1 MLITNKTINLNMEKM
16 VGIIPIK
23 EWEIYK
29 QAPLLITGPCSA
41 ETEEQLYAAAN
52 ELIKY
57 NRVDVFRAGIWKPR
71 TRPDTFE
78 GVGREGLK
86 WLRNIKRDL
95 GLPIA
100 TEVANQYHVNEALKF
115 GVDVLWIGAR
125 TSANPFSLQE
135 IADALQG
142 VDVTV
147 LIKNPITPDL
157 DLWIGAIERIYKAG
171 VRNVAAI
178 HRGFSSYEKSR
189 YRNQPIFQLPIEL
202 KRAIPEI
209 SLICDPSHI
218 GGSREYIYELSQK
231 SMDLNYDGLMIES
244 HCNPDM
250 ALSDSKQQVTPA
262 DLDTILTRITLRQP
276 DTDNPVYK
284 DVIAEL
290 RSRIDQYDDQLLD
303 LLETRMNTAE
313 TIGKY
318 KRENNITILQS
329 NRWEQIINKAV
340 GKGKDKG
347 LSEEF
352 ICKVF
357 EALHQESI
365 NHQNQVMNS

>member
-1 MLITNKTINLNMEKM
+1 MEKLKE
-16 VGIIPIK
+16 IIPVK
-23 EWEIYK
+23 SWKFYK
-29 QAPLLITGPCSA
+29 KAPLLITGPCSA
-41 ETEEQLYAAAN
+41 ESEEQLYQVAK
-52 ELIKY
+52 ELINY

-71 TRPDTFE
+71 TRPDSFE

-125 TSANPFSLQE
+125 SSANPFSLQE

-147 LIKNPITPDL
+147 MIKNPITPDL

-171 VRNVAAI
+171 VRNIAAV
-178 HRGFSSYEKSR
+178 HRGFSSYEKTR

-202 KRAIPEI
+202 KRAIPGI

-218 GGSREYIYELSQK
+218 AGDREYIYELSQK

-244 HCNPDM
+244 HCNPQK

-262 DLDTILTRITLRQP
+262 ELDSILAKIKLRNP
-276 DTDNPVYK
+276 DSDNPVFK
-284 DVIAEL
+284 EVITEL
-290 RSRIDQYDDQLLD
+290 RARIDHYDEQLLE
-303 LLETRMNTAE
+303 LLESRMNTAE

-318 KRENNITILQS
+318 KRDNDITILQTS
-329 NRWEQIINKAV
+329 RWEQIIENAV
-340 GKGKDKG
+340 EKGREKG

-352 ICKVF
+352 ICRVF
-357 EALHQESI
+357 EAMHQESI
-365 NHQNQVMNS
+365 NHQNRVMNN

>member
-57 NRVDVFRAGIWKPR
+57 NRVDVFRSGIWKPR

-100 TEVANQYHVNEALKF
+100 TEVANSGHVNDALKF

-125 TSANPFSLQE
+125 TSANPFAMQE
-135 IADALQG
+135 IADALSG
-142 VDVTV
+142 VEVTV
-147 LIKNPITPDL
+147 LVKNPVNPEL
-157 DLWIGAIERIYKAG
+157 NLWIGAIERIARAG
-171 VRNVAAI
+171 ITQIGAI
-178 HRGFSSYEKSR
+178 HRGISTYEHTA
-189 YRNQPIFQLPIEL
+189 YRNQPKWLLPIEL
-202 KRAIPEI
+202 RRAIPDI
-209 SLICDPSHI
+209 PLICDPSHI
-218 GGSREYIYELSQK
+218 AGARKYLLEISQK
-231 SMDLNYDGLMIES
+231 AMDLNYDGLMIES
-244 HCNPDM
+244 HNNPEV
-250 ALSDSKQQVTPA
+250 ALSDKEQQVTPA
-262 DLDTILTRITLRQP
+262 QLLELLDKLVLREQESNN
-276 DTDNPVYK
+276 TAFL
-284 DVIAEL
+284 DVLGEL
-290 RSRIDQYDDQLLD
+290 RSQIDLFDDQLLE
-303 LLETRMNTAE
+303 LLEQRMYVAE

-318 KRENNITILQS
+318 KKEKNITIP
-329 NRWEQIINKAV
+329 RAP
-340 GKGKDKG
+340 GGRR
-347 LSEEF
+347 
-352 ICKVF
+352 
-357 EALHQESI
+357 
-365 NHQNQVMNS
+365 

>member
-1 MLITNKTINLNMEKM
+1 MKKI
-16 VGIIPIK
+16 VPIR
-23 EWEIYK
+23 EWSYYK

-41 ETEEQLYAAAN
+41 ESEEQLYKTAM
-52 ELIKY
+52 ELIELK
-57 NRVDVFRAGIWKPR
+57 RVDVLRAGIWKPR

-86 WLRNIKRDL
+86 WLRSIKKET
-95 GLPIA
+95 GIPIA

-135 IADALQG
+135 IAEALQG

-157 DLWIGAIERIYKAG
+157 ELWIGAIERIYKAG
-171 VRNVAAI
+171 ITNIAAV

-202 KRAIPEI
+202 KRLYPQI

-218 GGSREYIYELSQK
+218 GGDREFIYELSQK

-244 HCNPDM
+244 HCNPAV

-262 DLDTILTRITLRQP
+262 ELDAILSKITVRKP
-276 DTDNPVYK
+276 DTDNPVFN
-284 DVIAEL
+284 DVISGLRAE
-290 RSRIDQYDDQLLD
+290 IDRCDQQLLD

-313 TIGKY
+313 IIGKY
-318 KRENNITILQS
+318 KRDNNITILQTG
-329 NRWEQIINKAV
+329 RWEQIISRAV
-340 GKGKDKG
+340 DKGKDKG

-365 NHQNQVMNS
+365 NHQNKIMNS